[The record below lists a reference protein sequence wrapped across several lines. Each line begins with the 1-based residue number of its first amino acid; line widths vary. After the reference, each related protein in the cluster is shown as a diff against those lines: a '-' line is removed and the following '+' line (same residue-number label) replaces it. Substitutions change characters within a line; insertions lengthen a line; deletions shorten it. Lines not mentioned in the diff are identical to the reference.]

1 MIGIPLKFVTLVEV
15 VVRKCQQIR
24 IQYDVCAHIGKV
36 IVFILLMIFISV
48 IAAIFREFALFAF
61 VGRARFGVILL
72 CCLFFRCLRL

>member
-15 VVRKCQQIR
+15 VVRKCVFVTEV
-24 IQYDVCAHIGKV
+24 YDVCAHIGKV

-48 IAAIFREFALFAF
+48 IAAIFREFVLFAF